1 MGELLRMPDR
11 LDQETEMAV
20 SRWLKL
26 AETVLPEGIQPDCAG
41 EVQAEADVTLA
52 PRPRLKKRA
61 G

>member
-1 MGELLRMPDR
+1 MGELLLMPDR

-26 AETVLPEGIQPDCAG
+26 AETVLPEGIQPDSAG

-52 PRPRLKKRA
+52 PRPRLKKRT